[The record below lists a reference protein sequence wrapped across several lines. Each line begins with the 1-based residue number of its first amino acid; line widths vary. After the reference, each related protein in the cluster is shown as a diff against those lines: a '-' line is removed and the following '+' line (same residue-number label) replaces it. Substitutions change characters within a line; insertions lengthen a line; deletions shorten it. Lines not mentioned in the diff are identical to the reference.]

1 MGIENIKLKIGKL
14 QKGKNNL
21 ITDVKG
27 VKVGHKTLD
36 NGNIKTGV
44 TAIIPHS
51 DNIFREKLI
60 CSSYVI
66 NGFGKSVGLVQI
78 NELGTLETPIILT
91 NTLSVGTCSTALVKH
106 MLKEN
111 EDIGVTTGTVNPVV
125 CECNDGYLNDIRGLH
140 VKEEDVFDAIE
151 NAEINFKEGNIGAG
165 TGMSCYQ
172 LKGGIGSAS
181 RVLKLDDKEYTIGS
195 LVLSNFGLKE
205 DLLVDGIKVGEKI
218 LEKESEELEKGSI
231 IIILATDIPMNERQL
246 KRIAKRVPIGLART
260 GSHIGNGS
268 GDIVIAFSTANRIK
282 HYEYRDIVSIKIIN
296 ENIIDKV
303 FRGVIECVE
312 EAVISSLLHSEK
324 TIGTSEHKRESL
336 KKYIDYLVK

>member
-1 MGIENIKLKIGKL
+1 MGIENLELKIGKL
-14 QKGKNNL
+14 SKGKNNL

-36 NGNIKTGV
+36 DGKIKTGV

-51 DNIFREKLI
+51 DNIFKEKLI

-66 NGFGKSVGLVQI
+66 NGFGKSIGLVQI
-78 NELGTLETPIILT
+78 DELGTLETPIILT

-140 VKEEDVFDAIE
+140 VKEEDVFEALE
-151 NAEINFKEGNIGAG
+151 SAEINFKEGNVGAG

-205 DLLVDGIKVGEKI
+205 DLLVDGIKVGEQI
-218 LEKESEELEKGSI
+218 LEKEAEELEKGSI
-231 IIILATDIPMNERQL
+231 IIILATDIPMSDRQL

-282 HYEYRDIVSIKIIN
+282 HYEENEIVNIKIIN

>member
-1 MGIENIKLKIGKL
+1 MGIENIELKIGKL
-14 QKGKNNL
+14 PRGKKNL

-36 NGNIKTGV
+36 SGKIKTGV
-44 TAIIPHS
+44 TAIIPHN
-51 DNIFREKLI
+51 DNIFKEKLI

-66 NGFGKSVGLVQI
+66 NGFGKSIGLVQI
-78 NELGTLETPIILT
+78 DELGTLETPIILT
-91 NTLSVGTCSTALVKH
+91 NTLSVGTCSTALVKY

-111 EDIGVTTGTVNPVV
+111 KDIGVTTGTVNPVV

-140 VKEEDVFDAIE
+140 VKEEDVFEAIE
-151 NAEINFKEGNIGAG
+151 NAGIDFKEGNVGAG

-205 DLLVDGIKVGEKI
+205 DLLIDGIKVGEQI
-218 LEKESEELEKGSI
+218 LEKEVEELEKGSI

-246 KRIAKRVPIGLART
+246 KRVAKRVPIGLART

-282 HYEYRDIVSIKIIN
+282 HYEERDIVSIKIIN

-336 KKYIDYLVK
+336 KKYIDYLIK